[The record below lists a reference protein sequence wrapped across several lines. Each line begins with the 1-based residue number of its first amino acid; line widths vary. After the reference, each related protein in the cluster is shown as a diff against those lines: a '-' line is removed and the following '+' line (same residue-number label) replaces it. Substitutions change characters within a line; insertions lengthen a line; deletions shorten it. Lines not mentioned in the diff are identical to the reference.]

1 MRPRERFLTALN
13 KKTPD
18 RVPIWELIIDEP
30 TLSTVLHKEPTKTSD
45 EKLKRYCEL
54 VEFLDMDGVTW
65 GEDQLMKK
73 SGDLLIDEWG
83 IAWKPNISGILYPI
97 KGPIKSIEDLKNY
110 SLPDPDAPHR
120 LQSLGELIDRF
131 KGERA
136 VVFLGHEV
144 FEFSHY
150 LLGGMD
156 KLFRLYYFN
165 PEPAIQL
172 AEEIS
177 EYKLRVIERAIKLG
191 ADAVVCG
198 DDYANDKGPLIAP
211 RFFDKFLLPYIKK
224 TADLLHRLGKPYI
237 KHTDGNL
244 YPILDKLINA
254 GIDALHPIEPAAGM
268 DIAKLKRLY
277 GDKICLIGNIDCG
290 KLLSEGSPEEVVEVV
305 KETIAKA
312 APGGGYILSSSNSIH
327 PGVKPENFLAMV
339 NAAKRYGVYPINE
352 SLVAEYSKKNFY
364 SKMYPKFFS

>member
-1 MRPRERFLTALN
+1 MNSRERFLTAL
-13 KKTPD
+13 KRETPD

-30 TLSTVLHKEPTKTSD
+30 VLSTLLHKEPSKTVG

-54 VEFLDMDGVTW
+54 VEFLDIDGVTW
-65 GEDQLMKK
+65 GEDQVMKK
-73 SGDLLIDEWG
+73 VGDTLVDEWG
-83 IAWKPNISGILYPI
+83 IAWKPNVSGILYPV
-97 KGPIKSIEDLKNY
+97 KGPIKSPDDLKNY

-120 LQSLGELIDRF
+120 LESLGELIDRF

-136 VVFLGHEV
+136 IVFLGHEV

-156 KLFRLYYFN
+156 KLFKTYYFN
-165 PEPAIQL
+165 PELAIQL

-177 EYKLRVIERAIKLG
+177 EYKLRVMERAIKLG

-198 DDYANDKGPLIAP
+198 DDYANERGSLIAP
-211 RFFDKFLLPYIKK
+211 RLFDKFVLPYIKK
-224 TADLLHRLGKPYI
+224 TADLIHRMGKPYI

-244 YPILDKLINA
+244 YQILERLINA

-268 DIAKLKRLY
+268 DIAKLKKLY
-277 GDKICLIGNIDCG
+277 GNKICLIGNVDCG
-290 KLLSEGSPEEVVEVV
+290 KLLSEGTPEEVIEVV

-312 APGGGYILSSSNSIH
+312 APGGGYIISSSNSIH

-339 NAAKRYGVYPINE
+339 NAAKKYGSYPISEDLIN
-352 SLVAEYSKKNFY
+352 EYSKKNFY
-364 SKMYPKFFS
+364 SKLYPKFFS